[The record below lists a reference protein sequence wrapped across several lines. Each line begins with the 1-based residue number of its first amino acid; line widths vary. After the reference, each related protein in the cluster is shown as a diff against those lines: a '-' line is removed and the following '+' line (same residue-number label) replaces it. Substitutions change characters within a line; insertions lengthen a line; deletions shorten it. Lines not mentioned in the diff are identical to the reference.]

1 MAFTQI
7 CLGARY
13 FMQDNVMDM
22 CLSAVRPAEW
32 TLGQLSSSVV
42 AVVLFMQGRVPN
54 ELLDSQVDPASFEI
68 SGHIIMKRQQDYD
81 GLTQDA
87 IWDLLSYA
95 SLSEDA
101 FIKFSHFALD
111 Y

>member
-1 MAFTQI
+1 VD
-7 CLGARY
+7 LGP
-13 FMQDNVMDM
+13 
-22 CLSAVRPAEW
+22 AVK
-32 TLGQLSSSVV
+32 QSVI
-42 AVVLFMQGRVPN
+42 AVVLSMQGRVPC

-81 GLTQDA
+81 GLTQEA

-95 SLSEDA
+95 SLSEEA

>member
-1 MAFTQI
+1 
-7 CLGARY
+7 
-13 FMQDNVMDM
+13 
-22 CLSAVRPAEW
+22 
-32 TLGQLSSSVV
+32 
-42 AVVLFMQGRVPN
+42 MQGQVPS

-81 GLTQDA
+81 GLSQEA

-95 SLSEDA
+95 SLSEEA
-101 FIKFSHFALD
+101 FIKFCHFALD